1 MNYHSNK
8 EDRERRR
15 RKLVSGMCGC
25 KKNPAQIPWEGD
37 KYCYEC
43 FHLLMKELR
52 KIREE

>member
-1 MNYHSNK
+1 MTYD
-8 EDRERRR
+8 EDKKARQKRRE
-15 RKLVSGMCGC
+15 KLVTGDCGC
-25 KKNPAQIPWEGD
+25 GKNPAQIPWEGD